1 MFSCG
6 YCEISKKNFFDRTS
20 AVVSFQFT
28 WFVPR
33 RSKAFFFQI
42 WNIRCKFS
50 PHHVRVCWDM
60 LVFLYTWR
68 IFFLWRQPSYRNPSY
83 KHRIMVEVSREPFQ
97 NRFYNI
103 ILVWCIMMKYYF
115 HQIKFGNFMLKW
127 DLNYD
132 FFKSFSEIY
141 LNLFFLVLFFAQC
154 KEYERLTII
163 A

>member
-6 YCEISKKNFFDRTS
+6 YCEISKKSFFDRTS

-33 RSKAFFFQI
+33 RSKTFFFQI

-50 PHHVRVCWDM
+50 PHQVRVCWDM

-83 KHRIMVEVSREPFQ
+83 KHRIMVEASREPFQ

-127 DLNYD
+127 DLN
-132 FFKSFSEIY
+132 
-141 LNLFFLVLFFAQC
+141 
-154 KEYERLTII
+154 
-163 A
+163 